1 VINPILYTAA
11 TGDQYTHQHEY
22 NMTSFYHTFSSKAL
36 LLTLA
41 LFLLIFYSAC
51 GSQGPAGAT
60 PTQRPYVIK
69 NVKYYPIPSSN
80 GYVNTGI
87 ASWYGRD
94 FHGRTT
100 SNGERYIMYAQTA
113 AHKILPMN
121 TMLLVKNLDN
131 GRHTVV
137 RINDRGP
144 FVRGRILDLSYTSAK
159 KLGIVRKGTGRV
171 RITALASADTFPKGQ
186 STHFDTGEF
195 YVQVGAFL
203 HHENALRLQRRFAA
217 AGHSTVIQ
225 KLTRPN
231 KIFYRVQVYTGTRL
245 HMARRAEKALLAKGY
260 GGAFIVAR

>member
-1 VINPILYTAA
+1 
-11 TGDQYTHQHEY
+11 
-22 NMTSFYHTFSSKAL
+22 MTSFYHTFSSKIL
-36 LLTLA
+36 QLILA
-41 LFLLIFYSAC
+41 LVLLFLYPAC
-51 GSQGPAGAT
+51 GSQGPADAT

-69 NVKYYPIPSSN
+69 NVKYYPIPSST
-80 GYVNTGI
+80 GYVDTGI

-100 SNGERYIMYAQTA
+100 SNGERYNMYAQTA
-113 AHKILPMN
+113 AHKILPIN

-131 GRHTVV
+131 GRQTVV

-144 FVRGRILDLSYTSAK
+144 FVRGRILDLSYSSAK
-159 KLGIVRKGTGRV
+159 KLGIIRKGTGRV
-171 RITALASADTFPKGQ
+171 RITALAAARNSPKAQKSHFNTGQ
-186 STHFDTGEF
+186 F

-203 HHENALRLQRRFAA
+203 HHENALRLQRRFTAT
-217 AGHSTVIQ
+217 GHNAVIQ

-231 KIFYRVQVYTGTRL
+231 RIFYRVQVYTGTRL

>member
-1 VINPILYTAA
+1 MASI
-11 TGDQYTHQHEY
+11 GDQYTHQHVY
-22 NMTSFYHTFSSKAL
+22 NMTSSYHTFSSRAL
-36 LLTLA
+36 QLALA

-51 GSQGPAGAT
+51 GSQGPASAT

-69 NVKYYPIPSSN
+69 NVRYYPIPSST
-80 GYVNTGI
+80 GYVDTGI

-100 SNGERYIMYAQTA
+100 SNGERYNMYGQTA

-131 GRHTVV
+131 GRQTVV

-144 FVRGRILDLSYTSAK
+144 FVRGRILDLSYASAE
-159 KLGIVRKGTGRV
+159 KLGILRRGTGRV
-171 RITALASADTFPKGQ
+171 RITALAAADNAQKA
-186 STHFDTGEF
+186 HFNRGEF

-203 HHENALRLQRRFAA
+203 HHENALRLQKRFTA
-217 AGHSTVIQ
+217 AGHNAVIQ

-231 KIFYRVQVYTGTRL
+231 KIFYRVQVYTGTHL
-245 HMARRAEKALLAKGY
+245 QMARQAEKALLAKGY